1 MTRLRLTLEVA
12 RWEFWRF
19 FKIKDKIIGILVMI
33 AVVAAFAGVRALLT
47 NTEGPEARIVVLDSD
62 YLELEPSAESH
73 LQIVPQSE
81 QDLTEDELR
90 SAVAS
95 GELDGLLAIR
105 THDQAELFV
114 SKAPSWKSELNTLL
128 TVARREAKI
137 KAAGLSEETL
147 QTVLAPVQLDVQYD
161 ESGGSPAGVGET
173 VFAIVFVSLM
183 LMGVITG
190 NAYLFTGITAEKT
203 QRVTEQVVSAISPQ
217 TWIDGKILGLS
228 AIALVSVLNMVIGS
242 LLSLGVLNLLGTSI
256 DVPFSV
262 VSPMLAIQFLIMT
275 ILGFF
280 FWFAF
285 FAAIAATIDD
295 PNTSARSSFMLF
307 PLLPL
312 AAAFGVLSNPDSWIM
327 KLLGIIP
334 LTAPAVMPAR
344 LVMTDVAVWEFLLA
358 VGLLFASIWGLRR
371 IAGKVFSLG
380 ILMHGKEPSW
390 REMWRCL
397 RTA

>member
-1 MTRLRLTLEVA
+1 
-12 RWEFWRF
+12 
-19 FKIKDKIIGILVMI
+19 
-33 AVVAAFAGVRALLT
+33 
-47 NTEGPEARIVVLDSD
+47 
-62 YLELEPSAESH
+62 
-73 LQIVPQSE
+73 
-81 QDLTEDELR
+81 
-90 SAVAS
+90 
-95 GELDGLLAIR
+95 
-105 THDQAELFV
+105 
-114 SKAPSWKSELNTLL
+114 
-128 TVARREAKI
+128 
-137 KAAGLSEETL
+137 
-147 QTVLAPVQLDVQYD
+147 
-161 ESGGSPAGVGET
+161 
-173 VFAIVFVSLM
+173 M

-358 VGLLFASIWGLRR
+358 VGLLFASICGLRR